1 MKDNRKWRSARESV
15 QVPAQVMD
23 ANEETEFSDVDK
35 HAYDGPRAYNYE
47 PPRRDRSQGEI
58 GGGPM
63 GRGEK

>member
-1 MKDNRKWRSARESV
+1 
-15 QVPAQVMD
+15 MD

-35 HAYDGPRAYNYE
+35 HAYDGPRDYNYE